1 MPGCNIAVIRK
12 AKREKK
18 EATNKQVHDARL
30 KRWAASSAPSIA
42 SPMSIDSDALQVPFS
57 PAPTTPAA
65 TIQDLH
71 FDELNRRQS
80 IHKHYSL
87 DLLLEYCGLSV
98 IRWAHSC
105 CCLF

>member
-12 AKREKK
+12 AKGEKK
-18 EATNKQVHDARL
+18 EATKKQVDDAIS
-30 KRWAASSAPSIA
+30 KRWAASSAPLIS
-42 SPMSIDSDALQVPFS
+42 SPMHIDSDALPVPFS

-65 TIQDLH
+65 TIQDFH

-80 IHKHYSL
+80 ILQHYSL
-87 DLLLEYCGLSV
+87 DLLLEYCRLSLISWV
-98 IRWAHSC
+98 HFC